1 MKLFAPLRQA
11 LFASMA
17 VLLGLPVQAQVPDQ
31 CLEIESILVD
41 ACIDL
46 DACPGASEGQNEMVR
61 FRTGAVAIALSEL
74 EADWPNNSW
83 NGLVQ
88 DAGTAAL
95 TDALNATIQG
105 CGWLVEPPQGII
117 PPGSQVLLITST
129 QMCTAA
135 NSFANLS
142 DTLHIIFQAPG
153 NTSGH
158 FANHTN
164 GGTVSPVPTGTSSL
178 RTLVL
183 TYLPSGCSDTVVY
196 DRSLLTNSQGT
207 YGGPSALNDGATAVF
222 SWPGEAQ
229 ATYVNYGCQAPF
241 EPILVSVEEANGSL
255 CNGTGSVQ
263 LTGAVSEAVASVLW
277 QGGSGTFSDPA
288 SLITTYTA
296 GPSDIGPVTIQLCA
310 IGNCGA
316 PICVDYTLPSGTG
329 PTVTID
335 PSGPLD
341 ICPGQSLT
349 LTASGADSYLW
360 STQEATAA
368 VTITQPGTYSVT
380 GTDACGTGTAQVEV
394 AAGALPEVTIA
405 ADGPAALCPG
415 QTLTLTASGA
425 DAYVWSTAAATP
437 AITVDQP
444 GTYSVTGTNGCGE
457 GQASITIAEGTEPLV
472 IIALDGPSAL
482 CPGQSVTLIASG
494 ADSFAW
500 STSELTPSIVVTQP
514 GTYSVTGTNACGTG
528 SAQVEIGAG
537 IGPTVSISLDGP
549 SVICPGQSVTLTATG
564 ADGYL
569 WSTLA
574 TTASITVDQPGTYTV
589 TGTNGCGTDDASA
602 EVTAVVIGASF
613 TAAPTEGEAPLT
625 VQFTN
630 TSVPVDA
637 AVLWQFGDGAESSV
651 TDPDHLYEE
660 EGAYTVTLMVTSQG
674 CTASAVTVILV
685 TRGASG
691 PSAVSVPNVFTPNGD
706 GSNDQFRVT
715 STGLERFDLRI
726 YNRYGQEMARLERP
740 AQSWDGRTFAGEP
753 ASEGTYFFV
762 LDARGLDGQEH
773 KLHGTLTLLR

>member
-1 MKLFAPLRQA
+1 MLFR
-11 LFASMA
+11 
-17 VLLGLPVQAQVPDQ
+17 
-31 CLEIESILVD
+31 
-41 ACIDL
+41 
-46 DACPGASEGQNEMVR
+46 
-61 FRTGAVAIALSEL
+61 
-74 EADWPNNSW
+74 
-83 NGLVQ
+83 
-88 DAGTAAL
+88 
-95 TDALNATIQG
+95 
-105 CGWLVEPPQGII
+105 
-117 PPGSQVLLITST
+117 
-129 QMCTAA
+129 
-135 NSFANLS
+135 
-142 DTLHIIFQAPG
+142 
-153 NTSGH
+153 
-158 FANHTN
+158 
-164 GGTVSPVPTGTSSL
+164 SS
-178 RTLVL
+178 
-183 TYLPSGCSDTVVY
+183 
-196 DRSLLTNSQGT
+196 
-207 YGGPSALNDGATAVF
+207 
-222 SWPGEAQ
+222 
-229 ATYVNYGCQAPF
+229 
-241 EPILVSVEEANGSL
+241 
-255 CNGTGSVQ
+255 
-263 LTGAVSEAVASVLW
+263 
-277 QGGSGTFSDPA
+277 
-288 SLITTYTA
+288 
-296 GPSDIGPVTIQLCA
+296 
-310 IGNCGA
+310 
-316 PICVDYTLPSGTG
+316 
-329 PTVTID
+329 
-335 PSGPLD
+335 
-341 ICPGQSLT
+341 
-349 LTASGADSYLW
+349 
-360 STQEATAA
+360 
-368 VTITQPGTYSVT
+368 
-380 GTDACGTGTAQVEV
+380 
-394 AAGALPEVTIA
+394 
-405 ADGPAALCPG
+405 
-415 QTLTLTASGA
+415 LTASGA